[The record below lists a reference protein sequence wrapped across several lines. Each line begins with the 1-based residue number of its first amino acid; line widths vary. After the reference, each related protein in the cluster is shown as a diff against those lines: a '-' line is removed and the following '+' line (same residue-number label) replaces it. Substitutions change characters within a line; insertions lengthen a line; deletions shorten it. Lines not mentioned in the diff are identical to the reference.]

1 MILIG
6 LLVGAAL
13 ALYAGS
19 QQTRLPAPFGP
30 ARNGSMFFA
39 DTDGVIYSF
48 DPATEARTAI
58 VSGLI
63 PTSIPC
69 HPGTASGWHSILAS
83 TSSQALVADVDGSN
97 IHALAGTYSDVQ
109 EMDWSP
115 DDQQL
120 AIISTVAGERSLTIA
135 EADRDQAPR
144 HCHSTVRSD
153 HRPLPARW
161 QAGFIGPPGAR
172 NELWRA

>member
-1 MILIG
+1 MDVIARPAPFRAPVLRPLLIVILIG

-58 VSGLI
+58 VSG
-63 PTSIPC
+63 
-69 HPGTASGWHSILAS
+69 A
-83 TSSQALVADVDGSN
+83 
-97 IHALAGTYSDVQ
+97 
-109 EMDWSP
+109 
-115 DDQQL
+115 
-120 AIISTVAGERSLTIA
+120 
-135 EADRDQAPR
+135 
-144 HCHSTVRSD
+144 
-153 HRPLPARW
+153 
-161 QAGFIGPPGAR
+161 
-172 NELWRA
+172 